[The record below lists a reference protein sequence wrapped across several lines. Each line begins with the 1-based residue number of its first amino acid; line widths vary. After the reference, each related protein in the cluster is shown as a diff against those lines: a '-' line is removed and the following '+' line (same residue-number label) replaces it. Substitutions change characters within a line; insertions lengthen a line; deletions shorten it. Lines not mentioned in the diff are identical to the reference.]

1 LKLRRIAAVV
11 AAGVMAATG
20 LAFVNAGPAHAGSPL
35 NWPVDNQ
42 VKAKGDPFYS
52 GIEIFGSPEPGQ
64 IRSVFAL
71 PGETALFRVRIQNT
85 KFQNNRIAV
94 FEDGSGG
101 GLIRV
106 LDGKTDVTEAVYNG
120 DYVRKV
126 GPRESFV
133 LKVKVRPSGGG
144 AGIAL
149 GAWSRKFGGGTDYIV
164 AEAGSDLGPS

>member
-1 LKLRRIAAVV
+1 MTIKRKFV
-11 AAGVMAATG
+11 AALATGALAATG
-20 LAFVNAGPAHAGSPL
+20 FVLLNAGPAHAGNPT

-52 GIEIFGSPEPGQ
+52 GIEIFGWAEPGQ

-85 KFQNNRIAV
+85 RFQNNRIEV
-94 FEDGSGG
+94 FDDGFGG
-101 GLIRV
+101 GLIRI
-106 LDGKTDVTEAVYNG
+106 LDGKTDVTDDVING
-120 DYVRKV
+120 GYVRKV

-133 LKVKVRPSGGG
+133 LKVKVRPEGDG

-149 GAWSRKFGGGTDYIV
+149 GAWSPKFGGSTDYII
-164 AEAGSDLGPS
+164 AEAGSELVE